1 MVSFG
6 APDRGVDF
14 GNVVST
20 SFKRLGQS
28 ELLPRYIFAESL
40 YARRRVLEIGA
51 VASTLGQSARFLSTR
66 GARVVVAADS
76 DLQAIQEA
84 QAKLAGPNLRFR
96 PPVFDDFEAGSFD
109 LVMVADLAP
118 YVVAPELLKDLAR
131 LVAKGGYLMGGL
143 RNPAGL
149 ALSNV
154 IDPEEATPTPTYGQ
168 LLDALTVHF
177 KSVEVATQSPVL
189 GYQLAFERGEGLQV
203 DGSLAGISEAAYFI
217 VVAGQEPARSFD
229 PTWVQLPPEPLAFT
243 GGRLEDFSTRAR
255 DWRER
260 SERMKDALQ
269 KKTVELET
277 RQADLRETSGQL
289 EATKD
294 AVARLTAQ
302 LESHRDRPEALRD
315 REDLAQRVR
324 RMEAELT
331 VLRERAIDAE
341 GRATAAKSDHDA
353 LQRAQKDAAIT
364 TLAAQEQI
372 RLERARRE
380 EVATQLEDARTR
392 LARAYEELKKAQED
406 VVTERLERERALSAA
421 DRVRETMSSKEA
433 DLESARQRELALADA
448 RTQSLLAI
456 EGLERSL
463 AEARTQVAAMRDES
477 SKREADRLSLARSFE
492 VESTHRRDLEKELQR
507 EVTKVHELEQSLAE
521 KQTALTGIE
530 TELQSATSA
539 HARALRDIETLA
551 SSERTWRDLAGQYE
565 QRLTETSANVQQLSD
580 QLAQL
585 GAEKESEIARGRR
598 LERDL
603 ETAITAERTSR
614 EQGDVLSGDL
624 RRQITEVSQDRERLI
639 EERDDLRGA
648 VDDLRKA
655 RESEQ
660 QRVAQLE
667 DRKAELTAAVS
678 KLEAEV
684 AQARREHEELVQSAA
699 QQQRTLQGVI
709 VERDAALATE
719 KATSNAL
726 RQQIVGLDGEIA
738 RLGGMLREGQ
748 KLLDETRASLEAR
761 SKDVEV
767 EQADAAAVRKRIQL
781 LEGTLGQ
788 ATDALEQTAAT
799 LDATRAEKAAL
810 QHRLDESTLRATG
823 LSDQVQNLQ
832 RITLAADEALAAAK
846 SQRNALDRELA
857 ALRAQ
862 TEVERK
868 EAEQRAQSLRQTAEV
883 SASRIVE
890 LEARFAEAST
900 QLREQ
905 GERATQQ
912 HAELE
917 RLTREQTER
926 AAQHQAELERLS
938 RDETE
943 RAAQHQAELE
953 RLTRDQAEANETAA
967 ARAQQLAQHVEAI
980 SALTNELEQE
990 RVASRTQRLAAET
1003 LQTELTQLRDALERR
1018 TAAFNESQLALSTAI
1033 NTVGQR
1039 EQSIA
1044 ALEAER
1050 AALSGSAT
1058 AQQTQLADLSRTV
1071 SEREVAL
1078 ASARQTAQELE
1089 QARDGLTAQLAARE
1103 LRVSELTAAS
1113 AELQGSIERLIAER
1127 TALGLERD
1135 GLQTTL
1141 SAERDAIATEL
1152 AEARR
1157 QASALAEELEHLK
1170 AELEEA
1176 SIAREQIVQ
1185 LRDRAETERTALAQ
1199 TLASRTEEFEKSLQA
1214 REQLRETAEAD
1225 RRALEETLAGRVAE
1239 LERLTTTRQE
1249 LTASLDERT
1258 AAVEDARKTLE
1269 AREAAWEQAR
1279 VSLIESQR
1287 RELEAT
1293 TQAATR
1299 ALDARQA
1306 ELEAQLV
1313 AARADHDKAIE
1324 QQAAAYQVNLEQRS
1338 ADAAKALAAR
1348 EEELLQR
1355 NAMSEAKLN
1364 ELERQRDE
1372 VKASLEQAKEAAST
1386 ERSEAQARV
1395 EAVRAELEQARAD
1408 AEKGHSE
1415 ARGHQAGKQA
1425 LQLELDRSR
1434 VELDQLRTSLAQAG
1448 GESRAIA
1455 EARAQLESEVERL
1468 RQRVPELE
1476 GEITTLRGTQPELAA
1491 FRERVPGL
1499 EQSLGELTQRA
1510 TAEAEAREA
1519 IAGSLATAEADLAE
1533 LRAQTATLELAHGE
1547 AEARAAVLQQ
1557 QVLDAETRAVQ
1568 LAESLS
1574 LYQDERPA
1582 LGTEITELRLKVNV
1596 LERQLAEAER
1606 GAPRSEAEVDALRR
1620 RLPELEAEIEIA
1632 KVNAKNDTEAA
1643 VTARRQAEELL
1654 LALRVKYGELQHEL
1668 ATAHEAIEQSK
1679 AGAPDLRE
1687 QVIEL
1692 TAENELIEGERERLA
1707 EAVENLERRL
1717 KEQDQLKDRLLRV
1730 ETDLELTR
1738 KLLDQARR
1746 DLETARAGAP
1756 PKPAYVDLAGFDEE
1770 SVTAVNPIPDLAAL
1784 LKQTAPK
1791 APPAPPISP
1800 PLPPTDPEVFELE
1813 VADDD
1818 AEEILLLDEETGEN
1832 GTNGNGKK

>member
-14 GNVVST
+14 VNVVST

-243 GGRLEDFSTRAR
+243 GGRLEDFSSRAR

-341 GRATAAKSDHDA
+341 GRATAARSDHDV

-477 SKREADRLSLARSFE
+477 QKREADRLSLSRSFE

-507 EVTKVHELEQSLAE
+507 EVTKARELEQALAE

-530 TELQSATSA
+530 TELQSAASA

-551 SSERTWRDLAGQYE
+551 SSERTWRELAGQYE
-565 QRLTETSANVQQLSD
+565 QRLVETSANVQQLSD
-580 QLAQL
+580 QVAQL

-614 EQGDVLSGDL
+614 EQADVLGGDL
-624 RRQITEVSQDRERLI
+624 RRQITEISQDRERLI

-667 DRKAELTAAVS
+667 DRKAELTATVS

-684 AQARREHEELVQSAA
+684 AQARRQHEELVQSAA

-709 VERDAALATE
+709 VDRDAALATE
-719 KATSNAL
+719 KATSAAL

-748 KLLDETRASLEAR
+748 KRLDDTRASLEAR

-810 QHRLDESTLRATG
+810 QHRLDESTLRTTG

-857 ALRAQ
+857 ALREQ

-868 EAEQRAQSLRQTAEV
+868 EAEHRAQSLRQTAEV
-883 SASRIVE
+883 SAGRVVE

-905 GERATQQ
+905 GERAAQQ
-912 HAELE
+912 QAELE
-917 RLTREQTER
+917 RQTREQAER
-926 AAQHQAELERLS
+926 AAQHQAELERQ
-938 RDETE
+938 TE
-943 RAAQHQAELE
+943 RAAQHQSELERLAREQAEREAELQGELE
-953 RLTRDQAEANETAA
+953 RLTR
-967 ARAQQLAQHVEAI
+967 
-980 SALTNELEQE
+980 
-990 RVASRTQRLAAET
+990 
-1003 LQTELTQLRDALERR
+1003 
-1018 TAAFNESQLALSTAI
+1018 
-1033 NTVGQR
+1033 
-1039 EQSIA
+1039 
-1044 ALEAER
+1044 
-1050 AALSGSAT
+1050 
-1058 AQQTQLADLSRTV
+1058 
-1071 SEREVAL
+1071 
-1078 ASARQTAQELE
+1078 
-1089 QARDGLTAQLAARE
+1089 
-1103 LRVSELTAAS
+1103 
-1113 AELQGSIERLIAER
+1113 
-1127 TALGLERD
+1127 
-1135 GLQTTL
+1135 
-1141 SAERDAIATEL
+1141 
-1152 AEARR
+1152 
-1157 QASALAEELEHLK
+1157 
-1170 AELEEA
+1170 
-1176 SIAREQIVQ
+1176 
-1185 LRDRAETERTALAQ
+1185 
-1199 TLASRTEEFEKSLQA
+1199 
-1214 REQLRETAEAD
+1214 
-1225 RRALEETLAGRVAE
+1225 
-1239 LERLTTTRQE
+1239 
-1249 LTASLDERT
+1249 
-1258 AAVEDARKTLE
+1258 
-1269 AREAAWEQAR
+1269 
-1279 VSLIESQR
+1279 
-1287 RELEAT
+1287 
-1293 TQAATR
+1293 
-1299 ALDARQA
+1299 
-1306 ELEAQLV
+1306 
-1313 AARADHDKAIE
+1313 
-1324 QQAAAYQVNLEQRS
+1324 
-1338 ADAAKALAAR
+1338 
-1348 EEELLQR
+1348 
-1355 NAMSEAKLN
+1355 
-1364 ELERQRDE
+1364 
-1372 VKASLEQAKEAAST
+1372 
-1386 ERSEAQARV
+1386 
-1395 EAVRAELEQARAD
+1395 
-1408 AEKGHSE
+1408 
-1415 ARGHQAGKQA
+1415 
-1425 LQLELDRSR
+1425 
-1434 VELDQLRTSLAQAG
+1434 
-1448 GESRAIA
+1448 
-1455 EARAQLESEVERL
+1455 
-1468 RQRVPELE
+1468 
-1476 GEITTLRGTQPELAA
+1476 
-1491 FRERVPGL
+1491 
-1499 EQSLGELTQRA
+1499 
-1510 TAEAEAREA
+1510 
-1519 IAGSLATAEADLAE
+1519 
-1533 LRAQTATLELAHGE
+1533 
-1547 AEARAAVLQQ
+1547 
-1557 QVLDAETRAVQ
+1557 
-1568 LAESLS
+1568 
-1574 LYQDERPA
+1574 
-1582 LGTEITELRLKVNV
+1582 
-1596 LERQLAEAER
+1596 
-1606 GAPRSEAEVDALRR
+1606 
-1620 RLPELEAEIEIA
+1620 
-1632 KVNAKNDTEAA
+1632 
-1643 VTARRQAEELL
+1643 
-1654 LALRVKYGELQHEL
+1654 
-1668 ATAHEAIEQSK
+1668 
-1679 AGAPDLRE
+1679 
-1687 QVIEL
+1687 
-1692 TAENELIEGERERLA
+1692 
-1707 EAVENLERRL
+1707 
-1717 KEQDQLKDRLLRV
+1717 
-1730 ETDLELTR
+1730 
-1738 KLLDQARR
+1738 
-1746 DLETARAGAP
+1746 
-1756 PKPAYVDLAGFDEE
+1756 
-1770 SVTAVNPIPDLAAL
+1770 
-1784 LKQTAPK
+1784 
-1791 APPAPPISP
+1791 
-1800 PLPPTDPEVFELE
+1800 
-1813 VADDD
+1813 
-1818 AEEILLLDEETGEN
+1818 
-1832 GTNGNGKK
+1832 

>member
-1 MVSFG
+1 M
-6 APDRGVDF
+6 RGVDF
-14 GNVVST
+14 LHVVST

-76 DLQAIQEA
+76 DLQAIQDA

-154 IDPEEATPTPTYGQ
+154 MDPEEATPTPTYGQ
-168 LLDALTVHF
+168 LLDALSVHF

-203 DGSLAGISEAAYFI
+203 DGSLAGTSEAAYFI
-217 VVAGQEPARSFD
+217 VVAGQEPARAFD

-243 GGRLEDFSTRAR
+243 GGKLEDFSARAR

-269 KKTVELET
+269 KKTIELET
-277 RQADLRETSGQL
+277 RQADLRESSGQL
-289 EATKD
+289 EATKE

-302 LESHRDRPEALRD
+302 LESHRERPETLRD
-315 REDLAQRVR
+315 REELAQRVR
-324 RMEAELT
+324 RLEAELT

-341 GRATAAKSDHDA
+341 GRATAAKSEHDA
-353 LQRAQKDAAIT
+353 LARAQKDAAIT
-364 TLAAQEQI
+364 TLASQEQI

-421 DRVRETMSSKEA
+421 DRVRESMSSKET
-433 DLESARQRELALADA
+433 DLEAARQRELALADA

-477 SKREADRLSLARSFE
+477 SKREADRLSLSRSFE
-492 VESTHRRDLEKELQR
+492 VESTQRRELEKELQR
-507 EVTKVHELEQSLAE
+507 ELTKTRELELALAE
-521 KQTALTGIE
+521 KQTALNGLE
-530 TELQSATSA
+530 TELQSAASA
-539 HARALRDIETLA
+539 HARASRDIETLS

-565 QRLTETSANVQQLSD
+565 QRLTETNANVQQLSD

-585 GAEKESEIARGRR
+585 SAEKESEVARGRR

-614 EQGDVLSGDL
+614 EQADVLSGDL
-624 RRQITEVSQDRERLI
+624 RRQITEVTQDRDRLI

-655 RESEQ
+655 RQSEQ
-660 QRVAQLE
+660 QRVAELE
-667 DRKAELTAAVS
+667 DQKAAFASTIS

-684 AQARREHEELVQSAA
+684 AQARREHDELIQSAA
-699 QQQRTLQGVI
+699 QQQRTLQGLI
-709 VERDAALATE
+709 VDREAAIATE
-719 KATSNAL
+719 KATTNAL
-726 RQQIVGLDGEIA
+726 RQQVVGLDAEVA

-748 KLLDETRASLEAR
+748 KILDETRASLEAR
-761 SKDVEV
+761 SKDVEA
-767 EQADAAAVRKRIQL
+767 EHAEAAAVRRRIEL

-788 ATDALEQTAAT
+788 ATDALEQTSAT
-799 LDATRAEKAAL
+799 LDATRSEKNAL
-810 QHRLDESTLRATG
+810 QHRLDETTLRATG

-846 SQRNALDRELA
+846 SQRNALDRDLA
-857 ALRAQ
+857 GLRHQ
-862 TEVERK
+862 TETERK
-868 EAEQRAQSLRQTAEV
+868 DAEQRYQSLKHTAEASANRAAELEGRFGEV
-883 SASRIVE
+883 SA
-890 LEARFAEAST
+890 

-905 GERATQQ
+905 GERNAQQ
-912 HAELE
+912 KAELE
-917 RLTREQTER
+917 RLANTHAEATR
-926 AAQHQAELERLS
+926 AAVER
-938 RDETE
+938 E
-943 RAAQHQAELE
+943 
-953 RLTRDQAEANETAA
+953 
-967 ARAQQLAQHVEAI
+967 
-980 SALTNELEQE
+980 
-990 RVASRTQRLAAET
+990 QRLALDLERERTESASQRKAVESLEAE
-1003 LQTELTQLRDALERR
+1003 LSQLRDALERR
-1018 TAAFNESQLALSTAI
+1018 TTSFNEVQAALTAV
-1033 NTVGQR
+1033 TDTLGAR
-1039 EQSIA
+1039 EQAVA
-1044 ALEAER
+1044 ALIAER
-1050 AALSGSAT
+1050 EALSGSAT
-1058 AQQTQLADLSRTV
+1058 AQQTQLAELTRTV
-1071 SEREVAL
+1071 SEREAAL
-1078 ASARQTAQELE
+1078 VVARQAAQELE
-1089 QARDGLTAQLAARE
+1089 QAREGLAAQLVARDQ
-1103 LRVSELTAAS
+1103 RVSELTSSSAA
-1113 AELQGSIERLIAER
+1113 LQASLDRLTAER
-1127 TALGLERD
+1127 ASLILDRD
-1135 GLQTTL
+1135 GLSARL
-1141 SAERDAIATEL
+1141 SAERDSVSAEL
-1152 AEARR
+1152 IEARR
-1157 QASALAEELEHLK
+1157 QAASLGEELEHLK
-1170 AELEEA
+1170 AELEETA
-1176 SIAREQIVQ
+1176 IARERIVQ
-1185 LRDRAETERTALAQ
+1185 LRDTAETERSGLAEVLAARTAEL
-1199 TLASRTEEFEKSLQA
+1199 EKAALA
-1214 REQLRETAEAD
+1214 REQLRESAEAARHELEASLAARTAE
-1225 RRALEETLAGRVAE
+1225 RQALEETLAARTTE
-1239 LERLTTTRQE
+1239 LEKLLVEREGLRESAEAERRALQ
-1249 LTASLDERT
+1249 TALAESAAGLAERT
-1258 AAVEDARKTLE
+1258 AAVDEARKSLE
-1269 AREAAWEQAR
+1269 AREASWEQAR
-1279 VSLIESQR
+1279 AALVESQR

-1299 ALDARQA
+1299 ALDARQG

-1313 AARADHDKAIE
+1313 SARADHAKAIE

-1338 ADAAKALAAR
+1338 ADAARALAAR
-1348 EEELLQR
+1348 EDELLQR
-1355 NAMSEAKLN
+1355 NATSEAKLN

-1372 VKASLEQAKEAAST
+1372 VKTSLEQAKEAAAV
-1386 ERSEAQARV
+1386 ERAEAQARV
-1395 EAVRAELEQARAD
+1395 EAVRVELEQARAD

-1415 ARGHQAGKQA
+1415 ARGHQAGKHA

-1455 EARAQLESEVERL
+1455 EARAQLEGEVERL
-1468 RQRVPELE
+1468 RVRVPALEAEIGALRATHGEL
-1476 GEITTLRGTQPELAA
+1476 GVL
-1491 FRERVPGL
+1491 RERVPGL
-1499 EQSLGELTQRA
+1499 EQSLAEVTQRA
-1510 TAEAEAREA
+1510 LEVTAAHEALAKTAASAEAELGATRAQLAAVELSQAEAEAR
-1519 IAGSLATAEADLAE
+1519 AG
-1533 LRAQTATLELAHGE
+1533 
-1547 AEARAAVLQQ
+1547 VLQQ

-1568 LAESLS
+1568 LADSLS

-1606 GAPRSEAEVDALRR
+1606 AGPQSDAEVDALRR

-1632 KVNAKNDTEAA
+1632 RVNAKNDTEAA

-1668 ATAHEAIEQSK
+1668 ATALETIEQSK
-1679 AGAPDLRE
+1679 SGAPDLRE

-1692 TAENELIEGERERLA
+1692 TAENELIEAERERLS
-1707 EAVENLERRL
+1707 EAVESLERRL
-1717 KEQDQLKDRLLRV
+1717 KEQDQLRDRLLRV

-1746 DLETARAGAP
+1746 DLDAARAAP
-1756 PKPAYVDLAGFDEE
+1756 PPRAPVHVDLAGFDEE

-1800 PLPPTDPEVFELE
+1800 PIPPTDPEVFELE
-1813 VADDD
+1813 VADEE